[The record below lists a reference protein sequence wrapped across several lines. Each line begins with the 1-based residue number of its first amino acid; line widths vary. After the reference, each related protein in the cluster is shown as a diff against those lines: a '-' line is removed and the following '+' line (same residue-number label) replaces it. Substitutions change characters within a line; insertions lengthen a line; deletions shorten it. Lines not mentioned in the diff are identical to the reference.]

1 MILLDKFIEIKDE
14 LNITIGT
21 FDAIHKGH
29 LKIINKLTS
38 FKEKSLIL
46 SFFPPPFLF
55 FRRELK
61 VLFLPEEK
69 AKILSNYKIDFLLS
83 IPFDENIKEL
93 EPKEFI
99 ELILKYLKIKRILV
113 GKNFK
118 FGKDRKGNVEFLKKI
133 LKEKNIELIII
144 EEEKF
149 DGEKISSS
157 KIRNLIQ
164 KGEIEKANQFLTYPY
179 FITLENNLSIS
190 HLKLIPP
197 DDEYL
202 VKFNDNETKVKII
215 NQKICINN
223 FQESPLKL
231 YFIKKF

>member
-55 FRRELK
+55 FRRESK
-61 VLFLPEEK
+61 VLFLSEEK

-197 DDEYL
+197 DGEYL

>member
-1 MILLDKFIEIKDE
+1 MILLDKFTNIQDE

-38 FKEKSLIL
+38 FKEKNLVL
-46 SFFPPPFLF
+46 SFFPPPFIF
-55 FRRELK
+55 FKKESK

-69 AKILSNYKIDFLLS
+69 KEILSNYKINFLLS

-93 EPKEFI
+93 EPNEFI
-99 ELILKYLKIKRILV
+99 ELLLNYLKIKRILV

-118 FGKDRKGNVEFLKKI
+118 FGKDRKGNVEFLKRI
-133 LKEKNIELIII
+133 SNEKNIELIVI

-157 KIRNLIQ
+157 KIRKLIQ
-164 KGEIEKANQFLTYPY
+164 KGEIKKANQFLTYPY
-179 FITLENNLSIS
+179 FIKLENNLSINQ
-190 HLKLIPP
+190 LKLIPP
-197 DDEYL
+197 DGKYL
-202 VKFNDNETKVKII
+202 VKFNDNETEVEIL
-215 NQKICINN
+215 NQKIFINN
-223 FQESPLKL
+223 FQENAVIL